1 MVGVGIN
8 PLIAK
13 PAKGLL
19 MNEPSLFSQ
28 NFGGGISPNR
38 FDPLTREVQNQNQID
53 PNSLY
58 VGARMTELRNPTV
71 CGRAVKTDPPTPL
84 SVLLTFKL
92 DSSGTDQRPLC
103 DKSVASQKSPY
114 DPVAQ
119 LVRAHPENG

>member
-1 MVGVGIN
+1 MNGPPIPLVPGGVE
-8 PLIAK
+8 K
-13 PAKGLL
+13 PRKHPHKRPERGVDLL
-19 MNEPSLFSQ
+19 PGFT
-28 NFGGGISPNR
+28 F
-38 FDPLTREVQNQNQID
+38 
-53 PNSLY
+53 